1 MLLPCTRPELFAR
14 APLRLTSGM
23 LLYGPSGCGKT
34 LLAAALAAESR
45 LPFVTVKGPELLNK
59 YIGASEAAVRSHVGP
74 TPTPTPP
81 PTPTPLPLPL
91 YPYPSTSSPNPDPD
105 PNPNPN
111 LNQVRNL
118 FERAA
123 ASKPCIL
130 FFDEF
135 EAVAPRRGQ
144 DSTGAPTQARTPCPH
159 ALAQALPPALTLTLV
174 LTLTRTPSLTPSLT
188 PTLRR
193 DRPCRQPAAV
203 HARRRGGARW
213 RLRARRVQ
221 PSGAHRPGPAA
232 AWSALTLTPF

>member
-59 YIGASEAAVRSHVGP
+59 YIGASEAAVRSLFGPNPHP
-74 TPTPTPP
+74 TPTPHPHP
-81 PTPTPLPLPL
+81 YL
-91 YPYPSTSSPNPDPD
+91 YPHPNSDSN

-111 LNQVRNL
+111 QVRSL

-123 ASKPCIL
+123 ASKPCVL

-135 EAVAPRRGQ
+135 EAIAPRRGQ
-144 DSTGAPTQARTPCPH
+144 DSTVCHTGLQPRSSRPQAG
-159 ALAQALPPALTLTLV
+159 L
-174 LTLTRTPSLTPSLT
+174 LTRLSLAS
-188 PTLRR
+188 
-193 DRPCRQPAAV
+193 DRA
-203 HARRRGGARW
+203 
-213 RLRARRVQ
+213 
-221 PSGAHRPGPAA
+221 
-232 AWSALTLTPF
+232 